1 MIICLE
7 FVSYWFWIPLG
18 MGYETIAIA
27 LFDHVTTVFAMY
39 RCLSLM
45 PTIDW
50 TINKTGVYY
59 IKPIFFFL
67 LLSELEKL
75 FNARESI

>member
-1 MIICLE
+1 M
-7 FVSYWFWIPLG
+7 SYSFWILLG
-18 MGYETIAIA
+18 MGYETIATV

-39 RCLSLM
+39 KCLSLM

-59 IKPIFFFL
+59 IKPIFFFYYYQNWKNF
-67 LLSELEKL
+67 SMQEKV
-75 FNARESI
+75 FKQP